1 MKLTTNQIYQTSY
14 VLRLTNPSYTK
25 GDICKILKLNI
36 YDMNVT
42 HKVALG
48 IWKANKKLGMKKGY
62 TI

>member
-1 MKLTTNQIYQTSY
+1 MNLTTDEIKQTSY
-14 VLRLTNPSYTK
+14 ILRLTNPSYNK

-48 IWKANKKLGMKKGY
+48 IWKANQKLGTKKGY
-62 TI
+62 AI